1 MKNYFV
7 LDELEEEMRDAKM
20 FSRRFEMLYTFKLN
34 NLKELCGRLPNDDEI
49 FFIETKKSFTA

>member
-20 FSRRFEMLYTFKLN
+20 FSRRFDKFSVSH
-34 NLKELCGRLPNDDEI
+34 CGI
-49 FFIETKKSFTA
+49 

>member
-49 FFIETKKSFTA
+49 FFI